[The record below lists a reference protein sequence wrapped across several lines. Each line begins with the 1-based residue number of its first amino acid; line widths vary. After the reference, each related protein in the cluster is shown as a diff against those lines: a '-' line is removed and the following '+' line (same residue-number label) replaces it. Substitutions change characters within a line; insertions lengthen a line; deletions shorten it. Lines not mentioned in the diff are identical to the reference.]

1 MHDESQITVGELAR
15 RLGIAPATLRT
26 WDRRYGLGPSGH
38 EIGAHRRYD
47 TVDVARI
54 SVMRRLVISG
64 VSPKEA
70 ALIAVDADINEAEN
84 LPIVKFEERSEV
96 INAI

>member
-64 VSPKEA
+64 VSPK
-70 ALIAVDADINEAEN
+70 
-84 LPIVKFEERSEV
+84 
-96 INAI
+96 